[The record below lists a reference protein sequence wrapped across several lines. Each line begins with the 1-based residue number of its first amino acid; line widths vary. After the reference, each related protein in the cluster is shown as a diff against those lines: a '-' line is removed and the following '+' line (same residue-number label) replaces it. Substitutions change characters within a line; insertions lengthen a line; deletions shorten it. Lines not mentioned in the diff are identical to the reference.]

1 MIHFIQGLSSKTI
14 YLEALLKKLN
24 INNISKFDETNS
36 DFFLSEI
43 NSGSLFAEP
52 KIVLLNN
59 ADKIKNISQI
69 LEKLSNYDNTDEEVI
84 IVYNSNNE
92 SKKINDLTKT
102 FDTYSVFNVNLN
114 RKNFLEYIE
123 KRLKIKNN
131 ESNQLLDLLDE
142 DYYLISNE
150 LDKIENFLNG
160 KIYSLDNVK
169 SILSKNSKFIIFE
182 LTNDILNNKEID
194 YPIKEHMGVLSSLTN
209 DFDVLYKLH
218 VLKIRENNYNNF
230 KEIIKTLYIFNS
242 YSPYYIFK
250 KQNFL
255 DKFSKKDCLDLLKL
269 AFKTELMIKTGEID
283 LEIGVENFIMNIYK
297 KKH

>member
-182 LTNDILNNKEID
+182 LTNDILNNKGID

>member
-102 FDTYSVFNVNLN
+102 FNTYSVFNANLN

-160 KIYSLDNVK
+160 KVYSLDNVK

-230 KEIIKTLYIFNS
+230 KEIIKTLDIFNS

-255 DKFSKKDCLDLLKL
+255 DKFSKKDCLELLKL

>member
-102 FDTYSVFNVNLN
+102 FNTYSVFNANLN

-230 KEIIKTLYIFNS
+230 KEIIKTLDIFNS

-255 DKFSKKDCLDLLKL
+255 DKFSKKDCLELLKL

>member
-102 FDTYSVFNVNLN
+102 FNTYSVFNANLN

-160 KIYSLDNVK
+160 KVYSLDNVK

-209 DFDVLYKLH
+209 DFD
-218 VLKIRENNYNNF
+218 
-230 KEIIKTLYIFNS
+230 
-242 YSPYYIFK
+242 FK

>member
-230 KEIIKTLYIFNS
+230 KEIIKTLYIFNT